1 MAHLLFLSSAP
12 PPAAGG
18 LRPFWHFSGAFHPV
32 TVHFPIALLLVA
44 ALLEGIALLRRRRR
58 PRAAAVTC
66 LWLGAVGAVV
76 AATFGWANADASG
89 EFAGELAPIVS
100 AHRWL
105 GVALVALA
113 LATAI
118 VATLARRRQR
128 PALLHAYRGGV
139 FAAAALVGLVGS
151 YGGKITY
158 GPSHY
163 EDAFKTLVAA
173 LQPPARETLT
183 DLVEVDAAPAPDLAT
198 ASLAAASTSR
208 PSPDLPHESADSSP
222 GVLATSPAVMRPTS
236 APSGTPAA
244 APAMTRV
251 DFVRDVQPIL
261 LTTCVKC
268 HTKRKRMGRYRLDD
282 RQHMLLPGESGG
294 PPIVSGRSA
303 DSLLVKLI
311 EGQGEHA
318 ENRMPPKGPRLT
330 GDQIALI
337 RRWIDQGAE

>member
-1 MAHLLFLSSAP
+1 MAHLLFLSNALP
-12 PPAAGG
+12 LAAGG

-76 AATFGWANADASG
+76 AAILGWANADAAG

-113 LATAI
+113 LVTAI
-118 VATLARRRQR
+118 AATLARRRPR

-139 FAAAALVGLVGS
+139 FAAAALDGLVGS

-158 GPSHY
+158 GPGHY
-163 EDAFKTLVAA
+163 EDAFKTLMAA
-173 LQPPARETLT
+173 LQAPALKTPT
-183 DLVEVDAAPAPDLAT
+183 DLVDAASAADLAT

-208 PSPDLPHESADSSP
+208 PSPDLPHESADASP
-222 GVLATSPAVMRPTS
+222 GVLATSQAVMRPTS
-236 APSGTPAA
+236 ATEGTPATA
-244 APAMTRV
+244 QAMTRV
-251 DFVRDVQPIL
+251 DFARDVQPIL

-268 HTKRKRMGRYRLDD
+268 HTRRKRMGRYRLDD
-282 RQHMLLPGESGG
+282 RQHMLLPGESGT
-294 PPIVSGRSA
+294 PPILPGRGA

-311 EGQGEHA
+311 EGKGEHA
-318 ENRMPPKGPRLT
+318 ENRMPPKGPPLT
-330 GDQIALI
+330 GEQIALI
-337 RRWIDQGAE
+337 RRWIDEGAE